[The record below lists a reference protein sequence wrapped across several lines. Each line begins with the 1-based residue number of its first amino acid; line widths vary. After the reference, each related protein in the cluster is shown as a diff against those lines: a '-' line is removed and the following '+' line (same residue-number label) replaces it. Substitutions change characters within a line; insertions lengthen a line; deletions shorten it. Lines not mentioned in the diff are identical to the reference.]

1 LRRKRVVFASFA
13 GGKFMRLQDL
23 YRRLPWPVMATAV
36 ATGLALGASERKKRR
51 IPRGDSGEAIEE
63 DHAFG
68 EARSTDEPRALQHAR
83 AWQGGRGR
91 EASSPWQIP
100 WRGWRD
106 IALRI
111 YDEIGK
117 DRLTSVAAG
126 VAFFAL
132 LAIFPAI
139 TALVSSY
146 GLFADVNTIGDHLAT
161 LAALMPES
169 GFQIVRDQVALIAS
183 KGGGKLTA
191 GFMFGLGLALW
202 SANAGMKAIFDA
214 LNVIYEEDEK
224 RSFIMLNLMSLAF
237 TVGAL
242 VFVLVAVGAVV
253 VFPLLLAF
261 FGIERVNPL
270 LISLLRWPLLF
281 AAIIFGLSMLYR
293 YGPSRRNAE
302 WRWVSVGSVFAA
314 VTWVAGSA
322 AFSYYLSHFANY
334 DATYGSLGAVIGLMM
349 WMWLSAIV
357 ILVGAEINAEIE
369 HQTARDSTIGR
380 EKPLGA
386 RGAAMADTVGEAK
399 A

>member
-1 LRRKRVVFASFA
+1 
-13 GGKFMRLQDL
+13 MRLREL
-23 YRRLPWPVMATAV
+23 FRRLPWPVLASAVTAGFV
-36 ATGLALGASERKKRR
+36 LGAAGSKKRPA
-51 IPRGDSGEAIEE
+51 PRAEDGQPVEA

-68 EARSTDEPRALQHAR
+68 EARSTDEPQALQRAR
-83 AWQGGRGR
+83 AWQSGRGR
-91 EASSPWQIP
+91 EAASPLQIP
-100 WRGWRD
+100 WKGWKD
-106 IALRI
+106 IGLRV

-132 LAIFPAI
+132 LAIFPAV

-146 GLFADVNTIGDHLAT
+146 GLIADVNTIGDHLAA
-161 LAALMPES
+161 LAGLVPES
-169 GFQIVRDQVALIAS
+169 GFQIVRDQIARIVS
-183 KGGGKLTA
+183 KGGGKLTL
-191 GFMFGLGLALW
+191 GFVFGLGLAIW

-224 RSFIMLNLMSLAF
+224 RSFITLNLMSLAF

-242 VFVLVAVGAVV
+242 VFVLLAVGAVV
-253 VFPLLLAF
+253 VFPLVLAF
-261 FGIERVNPL
+261 FGITSVNPL
-270 LISLLRWPLLF
+270 LLSLLRWPLLF
-281 AAIIFGLSMLYR
+281 AAIIFGLSLLYR

-302 WRWVSVGSVFAA
+302 WRWVSVGGIFAA
-314 VTWVAGSA
+314 VTWVAGSS

-357 ILVGAEINAEIE
+357 ILVGAEINAEVE

>member
-1 LRRKRVVFASFA
+1 MAS
-13 GGKFMRLQDL
+13 
-23 YRRLPWPVMATAV
+23 AV
-36 ATGLALGASERKKRR
+36 AAGFVLGAAERKKARVVA
-51 IPRGDSGEAIEE
+51 GNDQASEE

-68 EARSTDEPRALQHAR
+68 EARSTDEPQALQRAR
-83 AWQGGRGR
+83 AWQSGRGR
-91 EASSPWQIP
+91 EAMSPWQIP
-100 WRGWRD
+100 WRGWKD
-106 IALRI
+106 IALRV
-111 YDEIGK
+111 YEEIGK

-132 LAIFPAI
+132 LAIFPAV

-146 GLFADVNTIGDHLAT
+146 GLIADVNTIGDHLAA
-161 LAALMPES
+161 LAGLMPES
-169 GFQIVRDQVALIAS
+169 GFQIVRDQIARIVS
-183 KGGGKLTA
+183 KGGGKLTL
-191 GFMFGLGLALW
+191 GFVFGLGLAIW

-224 RSFIMLNLMSLAF
+224 RSFIMLNVMSLAF

-242 VFVLVAVGAVV
+242 LFVLLAVSAVV
-253 VFPLLLAF
+253 VFPLVLAF
-261 FGIERVNPL
+261 FGITSVNPL
-270 LISLLRWPLLF
+270 LVSLLRWPLLF

-314 VTWVAGSA
+314 VTWIAGSS
-322 AFSYYLSHFANY
+322 AFSYYLANFANY

-349 WMWLSAIV
+349 WMWLSSIV
-357 ILVGAEINAEIE
+357 VLVGAEINAEVE
-369 HQTARDSTIGR
+369 HQTARDSTAGR

>member
-1 LRRKRVVFASFA
+1 MAS
-13 GGKFMRLQDL
+13 
-23 YRRLPWPVMATAV
+23 AV
-36 ATGLALGASERKKRR
+36 AAGFVLGAAERKKARVVA
-51 IPRGDSGEAIEE
+51 GNDQASEE

-68 EARSTDEPRALQHAR
+68 EARSTDEPQALQRAR
-83 AWQGGRGR
+83 ACQSGRGR
-91 EASSPWQIP
+91 EAMSPWQIP
-100 WRGWRD
+100 WRGWKD
-106 IALRI
+106 IALRV
-111 YDEIGK
+111 YEEIGK

-132 LAIFPAI
+132 LAIFPAV

-146 GLFADVNTIGDHLAT
+146 GLIADVNTIGDHLAA
-161 LAALMPES
+161 LAGLMPES
-169 GFQIVRDQVALIAS
+169 GFQIVRDQIARIVS
-183 KGGGKLTA
+183 KGGGKLTL
-191 GFMFGLGLALW
+191 GFVFGLGLAIW

-224 RSFIMLNLMSLAF
+224 RSFIMLNVMSLAF

-242 VFVLVAVGAVV
+242 LFVLLAVSAVV
-253 VFPLLLAF
+253 VFPLVLAF
-261 FGIERVNPL
+261 FGITSVNPL
-270 LISLLRWPLLF
+270 LVSLLRWPLLF

-314 VTWVAGSA
+314 VTWIAGSS
-322 AFSYYLSHFANY
+322 AFSYYLANFANY

-349 WMWLSAIV
+349 WMWLSSIV
-357 ILVGAEINAEIE
+357 VLVGAEINAEVE
-369 HQTARDSTIGR
+369 HQTARDSTAGR